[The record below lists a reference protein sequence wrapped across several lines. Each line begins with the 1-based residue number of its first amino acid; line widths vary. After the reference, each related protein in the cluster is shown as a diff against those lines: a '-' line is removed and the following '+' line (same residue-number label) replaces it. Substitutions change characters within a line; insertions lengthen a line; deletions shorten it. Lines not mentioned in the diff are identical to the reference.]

1 MATVEDMIALI
12 ERISKLPIVS
22 IEQKER
28 LVTAALLEFD
38 GVSGANIP
46 RLARPSRYGKPVEE
60 ILRVLGEFTEPL
72 TAHQIAAVGDV
83 DRNRVN
89 SALTKL
95 YNTQQVKRYALE
107 PSEERGAP
115 AVGRS
120 TVWGY
125 TLFRADATEDALQE
139 LEAPV

>member
-1 MATVEDMIALI
+1 MSKIVDVIDLI
-12 ERISKLPIVS
+12 ERISKLTIVS

-38 GVSGANIP
+38 GVSGAAIP
-46 RLARPSRYGKPVEE
+46 RIARPSRYGKPLEE
-60 ILRVLGEFTEPL
+60 ILRVLGEFAEPL
-72 TAHQIAAVGDV
+72 TAHQIAQLGDV

-95 YNTQQVKRYALE
+95 YNTQQVERHALE
-107 PSEERGAP
+107 PSEERGRP
-115 AVGRS
+115 AVGRD

-125 TLFRADATEDALQE
+125 TLMRKLEE
-139 LEAPV
+139 LEAPI